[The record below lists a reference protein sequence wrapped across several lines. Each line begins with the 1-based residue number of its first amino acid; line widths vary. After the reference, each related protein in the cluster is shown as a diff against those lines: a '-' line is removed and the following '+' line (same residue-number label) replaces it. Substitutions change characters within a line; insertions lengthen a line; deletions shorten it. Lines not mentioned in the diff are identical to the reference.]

1 MIEVD
6 KVTWEDMEEH
16 IIRLKPLLSGKK
28 IYGIPRGGKIVEY
41 LAAKLVGAI
50 PVSTPL
56 EAELFVDDLIDSGRT
71 AKRWM
76 DAFGIPTI
84 PAYEKKGT
92 KWVVFP
98 WEESDGKDIGETVE
112 RIIEWIGVDLESD
125 GLRETPGRVVN
136 AMQTLYS
143 GYAQDPREILK
154 WFEDD
159 SDEMIIARDIEFYS
173 TCEHHMLPFFGT
185 AHIAYIP
192 RGRVLGISKI
202 ARLVDCFARRLQIQE
217 RLTRQIGKAI
227 ALGDGHGVQ
236 GVGVVLKGKHLCMM
250 SRGVQKQNSEI
261 VTSYLSGVFRDKPE
275 SRAEFM
281 RLID

>member
-1 MIEVD
+1 
-6 KVTWEDMEEH
+6 
-16 IIRLKPLLSGKK
+16 
-28 IYGIPRGGKIVEY
+28 
-41 LAAKLVGAI
+41 
-50 PVSTPL
+50 
-56 EAELFVDDLIDSGRT
+56 
-71 AKRWM
+71 
-76 DAFGIPTI
+76 
-84 PAYEKKGT
+84 
-92 KWVVFP
+92 
-98 WEESDGKDIGETVE
+98 
-112 RIIEWIGVDLESD
+112 
-125 GLRETPGRVVN
+125 
-136 AMQTLYS
+136 
-143 GYAQDPREILK
+143 
-154 WFEDD
+154 
-159 SDEMIIARDIEFYS
+159 MIIARDIEFYS

-227 ALGDGHGVQ
+227 ALGDGHGVE